1 MTIDD
6 LEKEELIAQNLRLR
20 RELNETQFKLSQI
33 TDAYDFVR
41 SNLRNKLVRAVQN
54 DIPSWEDPVGWQV
67 VSLKDV
73 VSVIKTEDGKYER
86 Q

>member
-20 RELNETQFKLSQI
+20 RELNDAQFRLSQI

-41 SNLRNKLVRAVQN
+41 SNLRRKLIRAVQN
-54 DIPSWEDPVGWQV
+54 DIANWEDPVGWQV

-73 VSVIKTEDGKYER
+73 VSVIKTVDTKYDA
-86 Q
+86 